1 MSVYRNAIVNYAKSI
16 QNKGLFQTAKEAM
29 YIGQPKTGTLVGTDK
44 FGNKYYENPEDMQG
58 RNRWVFYKRP
68 DFDATQAPPEW
79 HQWLHRISDDI
90 PTEKTLPKPFY
101 AQESREN
108 MTGTRGAFKTYNT
121 TVSKITAWEP
131 KVSR

>member
-1 MSVYRNAIVNYAKSI
+1 M
-16 QNKGLFQTAKEAM
+16 
-29 YIGQPKTGTLVGTDK
+29 GTDK
-44 FGNKYYENPEDMQG
+44 FGNEYFENREDMHG
-58 RNRWVFYKRP
+58 RDRWVVYKKW

-79 HQWLHRISDDI
+79 HQWLHRMSDDV
-90 PTEKTLPKPFY
+90 PTETTLPKPFF

-121 TVSKITAWEP
+121 TVPKITAWEP